1 MEYLSP
7 RQDRERMG
15 FKDILPLNH
24 LHIIYV
30 AVHLIALSI
39 IWSGFSWLGISLCLV
54 SYFGRHLGLVVGY
67 HRYFAHRSFK
77 TSRLIQFFLAL
88 HGSLCAER
96 GPLWWGQT
104 HRLHHRYSDTPNDI
118 HSPHYQG
125 FLYSHSG
132 WFLNQKF
139 FRTNYAQIPEF
150 AKFPELFVARSL
162 AYDSFIYVGG
172 KYVLLLRMGRFRL
185 GILFEHRDDLAY
197 NSYHSIIMSLFQWLS
212 KLPDIRQ

>member
-67 HRYFAHRSFK
+67 H
-77 TSRLIQFFLAL
+77 
-88 HGSLCAER
+88 
-96 GPLWWGQT
+96 
-104 HRLHHRYSDTPNDI
+104 
-118 HSPHYQG
+118 
-125 FLYSHSG
+125 
-132 WFLNQKF
+132 
-139 FRTNYAQIPEF
+139 
-150 AKFPELFVARSL
+150 
-162 AYDSFIYVGG
+162 
-172 KYVLLLRMGRFRL
+172 YVLLLRMGRFGL